1 LPQHHAQEL
10 LTGIHARYLLVLT
23 KEIFQMTQQDKHYF
37 RVLTIAGSDSG
48 GGAGIQ
54 ADLKT
59 ISANHCYG
67 MSVITALTAQ
77 NTVGVSSIHPVPES
91 FVEKQLEAVLTDIG
105 ADGIKIGMLFSPELI
120 ETVAETLKK
129 FKCSNIVLDPVMV
142 AQSGD
147 RLIEDDAADALKN
160 LLIPIVD
167 LITPNLPE
175 ASVLLGR
182 DIKTREHLKQAAID
196 LQKLGCRNVLI
207 KGGHLEEEEDSDDLL
222 YLGNE
227 GRTITFPVKRIETN
241 NNHGTGCTL
250 SSAIASGLARGLT
263 TEQAVSK
270 AKKYITG
277 AISAG
282 AEYKIGRGRGPVHH
296 FFRFF

>member
-1 LPQHHAQEL
+1 MSEQSSS
-10 LTGIHARYLLVLT
+10 
-23 KEIFQMTQQDKHYF
+23 YF

-59 ISANHCYG
+59 ISANGCYG

-77 NTVGVSSIHPVPES
+77 NTVGVTAIHPVPVA
-91 FVEKQLEAVLTDIG
+91 FVEQQLEAVLADIG
-105 ADGIKIGMLFSPELI
+105 TDAVKIGMLFSPELI
-120 ETVAETLKK
+120 EAVAAALKK

-147 RLIEDDAADALKN
+147 RLIEDDAVNALKTS
-160 LLIPIVD
+160 LIPLAD

-182 DIKTREHLKQAAID
+182 DIRSRDDLSQAALD
-196 LQKLGCRNVLI
+196 LNRLGCTSVLI
-207 KGGHLEEEEDSDDLL
+207 KGGHLEESENSDDLL
-222 YLGNE
+222 YLGE
-227 GRTITFPVKRIETN
+227 EAREITFPVKRIKTD

-250 SSAIASGLARGLT
+250 SSAIASGLARGLS
-263 TEQAVSK
+263 TEQAVQA
-270 AKKYITG
+270 AKEYITG
-277 AISAG
+277 AIAAG
-282 AEYKIGRGRGPVHH
+282 AGYKIGRGHGPVHH

>member
-1 LPQHHAQEL
+1 MTENQK
-10 LTGIHARYLLVLT
+10 RYS
-23 KEIFQMTQQDKHYF
+23 

-59 ISANHCYG
+59 ISANDCYG

-77 NTVGVSSIHPVPES
+77 NTVGVTGIHPVPVS
-91 FVEKQLEAVLTDIG
+91 FVVQQLEAVLSDIG
-105 ADGIKIGMLFSPELI
+105 ADAIKIGMLFSPELI
-120 ETVAETLKK
+120 EAIGEQLRSFACK
-129 FKCSNIVLDPVMV
+129 NIVLDPVMV

-147 RLIEDDAADALKN
+147 RLIKDDAIAALKTV
-160 LLIPIVD
+160 LIPMAD

-182 DIKTREHLKQAAID
+182 EITDYGELEQAAIELND
-196 LQKLGCRNVLI
+196 LGCANVLI
-207 KGGHLEEEEDSDDLL
+207 KGGHLDADEDCDDLL

-227 GRTITFPVKRIETN
+227 GNTLKLPVKRVETR

-250 SSAIASGLARGLT
+250 SSAIAAGLAKGVSM
-263 TEQAVSK
+263 EQAVREAK
-270 AKKYITG
+270 AYITG

-282 AEYKIGRGRGPVHH
+282 ASYKIGKGHGPVHH
-296 FFRFF
+296 FFRSF

>member
-1 LPQHHAQEL
+1 
-10 LTGIHARYLLVLT
+10 VLI
-23 KEIFQMTQQDKHYF
+23 KEIFLMTEQDKHYF

-59 ISANHCYG
+59 ISANNCYG

-77 NTVGVSSIHPVPES
+77 NTVGVTGIHPIPVS

-105 ADGIKIGMLFSPELI
+105 TDGIKIGMLFSAELI
-120 ETVAETLKK
+120 TTVAESLKR
-129 FKCSNIVLDPVMV
+129 FNCSNIVLDPVMI

-147 RLIEDDAADALKN
+147 PLIEDDAVTALKT
-160 LLIPIVD
+160 LLIPIAD

-175 ASVLLGR
+175 ASALLNR
-182 DIKTREHLKQAAID
+182 DIRTRDDLEQAAID
-196 LQKLGCRNVLI
+196 LQKLGCTNVLI

-227 GRTITFPVKRIETN
+227 GKTITFPVKRIETN

-250 SSAIASGLARGLT
+250 SSAIASGLARGFT
-263 TEQAVSK
+263 TEQAVRE
-270 AKKYITG
+270 AKEYITG
-277 AISAG
+277 AITAG
-282 AEYKIGRGRGPVHH
+282 AAYKIGSGHGPVHH
-296 FFRFF
+296 FFRSF